1 MAQRKVSEEQSAADD
16 LRKKLKNEEA
26 ACRDLEKSTEL
37 QWWSCD
43 VREVHDNGD
52 FRAAVDPSIDTV
64 SVLVMLRT
72 AGCVC
77 APMT

>member
-43 VREVHDNGD
+43 MREAHDNGD
-52 FRAAVDPSIDTV
+52 FRAAVDRILATAETTV
-64 SVLVMLRT
+64 S
-72 AGCVC
+72 
-77 APMT
+77 